1 MTAVRKKHLSV
12 LIVAIAVLGILLSSI
27 GEMFSHGS
35 SELSE
40 PFALHDD
47 QVHFHDSHTHD
58 FDDDPELSYSHHD
71 PSNHTHETAY
81 QISLP
86 LVMVEI
92 STNRMAILF
101 SGASP
106 EQPSYRLERPPKPAR
121 NS

>member
-1 MTAVRKKHLSV
+1 MTETRHKHLSL
-12 LIVAIAVLGILLSSI
+12 LIVAIAILGITFSTI

-40 PFALHDD
+40 PFSLHDD
-47 QVHFHDSHTHD
+47 QVHFHDGHTHD
-58 FDDDPELSYSHHD
+58 FEDDPDLSYSHHD
-71 PSNHTHETAY
+71 PSNHTHETPY
-81 QISLP
+81 QISIP
-86 LVMVEI
+86 LLMDEI
-92 STNRMAILF
+92 STNRMAIPF